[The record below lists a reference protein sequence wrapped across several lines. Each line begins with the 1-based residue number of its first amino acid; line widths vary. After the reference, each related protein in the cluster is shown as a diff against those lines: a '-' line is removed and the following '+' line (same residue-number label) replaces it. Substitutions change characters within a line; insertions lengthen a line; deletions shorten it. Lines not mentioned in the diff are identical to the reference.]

1 MEIKLS
7 IVVPCYNEEAVL
19 HDFYREITKV
29 LTEDMKQVKYEIIF
43 VDDGSKDTTVEIIE
57 DLSNRDEFSGFHVR
71 TRRIVHRRRRN
82 LFRFGWSRHCIAWR
96 KCD

>member
-57 DLSNRDEFSGFHVR
+57 DLSNRDGHVQY
-71 TRRIVHRRRRN
+71 VSFPKFLEN
-82 LFRFGWSRHCIAWR
+82 KAQCMQG
-96 KCD
+96 